1 MAQQP
6 ILFFH
11 GALGAASQFT
21 RITEF
26 LHSKG
31 EMCKVFEF
39 EGHGHQP
46 LNHDF
51 SMSAF
56 ADQVKDQVN
65 AFEEKP
71 LVFGYSMG
79 GYAALLASLSGAS
92 MAGLITLGTKMLWTP
107 EIAQKERRMLN
118 PEKLMEKVPAFA
130 KELELRHQSLPWT
143 NLLERTADMMT
154 TLGDHPPLVDES
166 LLKIQIPVLYAL
178 GDRDEMV
185 SAEETIHAYRQTPGA
200 VLSILPGTRHPIE
213 KIDPELM
220 YFLIQQWRKMAAR
233 YPTTQ
238 KVS

>member
-1 MAQQP
+1 MAKQP
-6 ILFFH
+6 ILIFH

-21 RITEF
+21 RIAEF
-26 LHSKG
+26 LDSLGEISK
-31 EMCKVFEF
+31 VIEF

-46 LNHDF
+46 LNHEF

-65 AFEEKP
+65 ACEEKP

-130 KELELRHQSLPWT
+130 KELEMRHQSLPWT

-154 TLGDHPPLVDES
+154 TLGDHPPLKDEN
-166 LLKIQIPVLYAL
+166 LQRIQIPVLYAL

-185 SAEETIHAYRQTPGA
+185 SAEEAIHAYRQTPGA
-200 VLSILPGTRHPIE
+200 AFSILPGTRHPIE
-213 KIDPELM
+213 KLDPELM

-233 YPTTQ
+233 YPTIQ